1 MMIEKTSIKDLLDKM
16 LEIDNAWNSEAPN
29 DEFVHLF
36 VQRCKVYQQ
45 ILEQQALVLMTK
57 LQPGDIFVKL
67 TRNLMIDVEEEGN
80 IFEILKIDD
89 IHPVTGCV
97 KFTQYEYKKGFV
109 FAPLGCGHSVDPT
122 FRMVINSNRIMDKC
136 AFAEKLTT
144 GHFRRFGPEEADA
157 LVDRGVKLD
166 IHYCSELKDIKGE
179 PLFTEEEYA
188 MMREGLM

>member
-1 MMIEKTSIKDLLDKM
+1 MTLEKTSIKDLLDKM
-16 LEIDNAWNSEAPN
+16 LEIDNAWNSETPN
-29 DEFVHLF
+29 DGFSNLLI
-36 VQRCKVYQQ
+36 QRWKVYQQ
-45 ILEQQALVLMTK
+45 ILEQQALILMTK

-89 IHPVTGCV
+89 IHPVTSCI

-109 FAPLGCGHSVDPT
+109 FAPPDSEHSVDPT
-122 FRMVINSNRIMDKC
+122 FRMVITSNRIADKC
-136 AFAEKLTT
+136 AFSERLTT
-144 GHFRRFGPEEADA
+144 EHFRRFSPEEADA

-179 PLFTEEEYA
+179 PLFTDEEYT
-188 MMREGLM
+188 MMGEGLM